1 MALIMRLGGIVWY
14 APALLLVVLMTAL
27 LVPLG
32 GSWMSVDGALWA
44 HLLDTQ
50 MMRLVGN
57 SLGLV
62 AAVLFGTMALALP
75 LAWLCACADFPGRR
89 FFSWALVMPFAM
101 PTYVLAFVVLGV
113 FDFDGPVQRLLGARL
128 DVRSPWMLAAVMSLA
143 LYPYLYLPLRA
154 ALATQGRDAL
164 CAARN
169 LGCGPLAAL
178 WRVVLPLAAPAM
190 LAGASLVA
198 LEVLGDFGA
207 VAVFNYDSFTTAIYK
222 SWLDFGSLA
231 TATQLASLL
240 FLFAMLMMLA
250 GQYAGRRT
258 RHHAGGARM
267 PRMQLRPA
275 LRLAACGFCT
285 LVFALAVALPLLQ
298 LLAWALSGA
307 PALRPGALANSL
319 LLAAATSLGLV
330 FLALCFLAAPRGRS
344 RVLGEICG
352 LGYALPGSVLAVAVL
367 ILLGWVDGL
376 FGVPLLLGSAAGL
389 ILAYM
394 VRFFRL
400 GYGPL
405 AASMAQIPPCLHEA
419 AATLGASPWRRLH
432 SVVAPLLGRGLAVA
446 LLLVFVE
453 VLKEM
458 PATLL
463 LRPFGWDTLAV
474 QLYAW
479 TSEGQWRQAAWP
491 ALVLVCAGLV
501 PVLLLARSS
510 SAQDGRAF

>member
-1 MALIMRLGGIVWY
+1 M
-14 APALLLVVLMTAL
+14 
-27 LVPLG
+27 
-32 GSWMSVDGALWA
+32 
-44 HLLDTQ
+44 
-50 MMRLVGN
+50 
-57 SLGLV
+57 
-62 AAVLFGTMALALP
+62 
-75 LAWLCACADFPGRR
+75 
-89 FFSWALVMPFAM
+89 
-101 PTYVLAFVVLGV
+101 
-113 FDFDGPVQRLLGARL
+113 
-128 DVRSPWMLAAVMSLA
+128 
-143 LYPYLYLPLRA
+143 
-154 ALATQGRDAL
+154 
-164 CAARN
+164 
-169 LGCGPLAAL
+169 
-178 WRVVLPLAAPAM
+178 
-190 LAGASLVA
+190 
-198 LEVLGDFGA
+198 
-207 VAVFNYDSFTTAIYK
+207 AVFNYDSFTTAIYK

-240 FLFAMLMMLA
+240 FLFAMAMMLA
-250 GQYAGRRT
+250 GQYAGRRA

-298 LLAWALSGA
+298 LLAWVLSGV
-307 PALRPGALANSL
+307 PALRPGALVNSL

-344 RVLGEICG
+344 RVLGEVCG

-376 FGVPLLLGSAAGL
+376 LGAPLLLGSAAGL

-400 GYGPL
+400 GHGPL
-405 AASMAQIPPCLHEA
+405 AASMEQIPPCLHEA

-432 SVVAPLLGRGLAVA
+432 AVVAPLLGRGLAVA

-463 LRPFGWDTLAV
+463 LRPFGLGHPGSAAVRLDQRGPMAAGGLAGPGAGVRPAWCRCCCWRAHHRPGTAAPIDRRPCTTQTKTSCIMVLMRASDNPGAPDFASWTRHIMSNEFDKTLSGMVGRDAP
-474 QLYAW
+474 A
-479 TSEGQWRQAAWP
+479 QAAEILGGLLQPEQYVGEVFHIAYESAKIQIHDHARRKVGGVP
-491 ALVLVCAGLV
+491 ALGF
-501 PVLLLARSS
+501 LLATRLAPD
-510 SAQDGRAF
+510 AQDINPDDEDSSIILLRVMDAAELPDARRAEGVRVEVARNVSGEADRHWDSNEAMDADYPALAGVRWRGMQDSGHILCGEG